1 MDHFSID
8 IETLDNK
15 FSSAVISIGV
25 QQFDPDTGKLGGT
38 FYREVEI
45 DSAIKS
51 GTVSGSTLSWWA
63 GQSDK
68 ARRVFGKENKV
79 SLATALA
86 ALATWMRS
94 MSIAPKVWGNGATF
108 DITILEHAFV
118 KGGVGLAAPWHF
130 TNIRDMRTIVDAADL
145 PPVDWPARVGVHHNA
160 LDDAIYQAQCISICW
175 QRCRHSVKPIGPKTK
190 GKATSP
196 APVTTANED
205 DEL

>member
-8 IETLDNK
+8 LETLDNK
-15 FSSAVISIGV
+15 FSSAIISIGV

-38 FYREVEI
+38 FYKEIDI

-51 GTVSGSTLSWWA
+51 GTVSGSTLSSWA
-63 GQSDK
+63 SQSEK

-79 SLATALA
+79 PLATALD
-86 ALATWMRS
+86 ALATWMRG

-108 DITILEHAFV
+108 DITILEHAYE
-118 KGGVGLAAPWHF
+118 KGGVGLKAPWNY
-130 TNIRDMRTIVDAADL
+130 TNIRDMRTIVDASNL
-145 PPVDWPARVGVHHNA
+145 TGTEWPARVGVHHNA
-160 LDDAIYQAQCISICW
+160 LDDAIYQAQMISLCW

-190 GKATSP
+190 GKAA
-196 APVTTANED
+196 APVTTASED